1 MRKFN
6 TNAKTSTM
14 SRLFGAKVSEKAFIF
29 TINLGLYFSYD
40 KGEGKTRKVSKEK
53 RILSSL
59 TCHSRQKFVFE
70 RNKAPRSSQ
79 MFKFSESR
87 VFLHRRL
94 SITDSLSANRHWSS
108 LYVASAT
115 DAGPVIRSLRW
126 SARFVNAR
134 CPFSMSWSLTER
146 SWTWYLHWIPLGVQH
161 FSSLLQT

>member
-1 MRKFN
+1 
-6 TNAKTSTM
+6 
-14 SRLFGAKVSEKAFIF
+14 
-29 TINLGLYFSYD
+29 
-40 KGEGKTRKVSKEK
+40 
-53 RILSSL
+53 
-59 TCHSRQKFVFE
+59 
-70 RNKAPRSSQ
+70 

-146 SWTWYLHWIPLGVQH
+146 SWTWYLKLERNEITPLQKIWNCFYFFRNRESQRIWTPQLYKPRIYTPSPASGYKPQNNSGGSVSFKPAKQAQFLCVFRAKRNQEWREREMQVMH
-161 FSSLLQT
+161 EG